1 VILCHCRGVNDRKVR
16 KAIDKGA
23 RSLDEIAEACD
34 AGTDCGGC
42 LPALAE
48 LLAAR
53 TGQQVEQADQ
63 IQTIRTAVA

>member
-1 VILCHCRGVNDRKVR
+1 MILCHCRGVNDRKVR

-23 RSLDEIAEACD
+23 RTLEDIAEACD

-48 LLAAR
+48 LLANR
-53 TGQQVEQADQ
+53 TGQPIEQV
-63 IQTIRTAVA
+63 QTIRTAVA